1 MTALAPEGL
10 GIGLVAILLFG
21 ELFGLTAGGLIVP
34 GYLAL
39 QADSP
44 VRFAATIAVGLGT
57 YACMRL
63 INRVTLLYGRRRF
76 VLTILVGFV
85 LGLVLEQLIGWNM
98 EGRTEARSIAFV
110 LPGLLGHTME
120 SQGVLVTGAALV
132 IVTVLT
138 RLVLVAVFGASV
150 PL

>member
-1 MTALAPEGL
+1 MPLAIEGV

-21 ELFGLTAGGLIVP
+21 ELFGLTAGGMVVP

-39 QADSP
+39 QADNP
-44 VRFAATIAVGLGT
+44 LRFGATVLVGLGT

-76 VLTILVGFV
+76 VLTILLGFV
-85 LGLVLEQLIGWNM
+85 LGLSLEQVIGWNPD
-98 EGRTEARSIAFV
+98 GAPEARSMAFV

-120 SQGVLVTGAALV
+120 SQGVIVTGAALV

-138 RLVLVAVFGASV
+138 RLALVAVFGTSV
-150 PL
+150 PF